1 MNFPAFSFLSVL
13 KKSTLVRARHRL
25 AGFSLVEL
33 MVSCAILAVMMGLIS
48 LAIRQ
53 MAGGIK
59 TSTAKVDAFQSART
73 GFESVSRTLGV
84 ATLNT
89 YWDYFNSSRQP
100 RSAANASTFQPAT
113 YGRQSDLHFL
123 IYGST
128 FTNSLDNINST
139 SNRLTPAGHS
149 VFFQAPLGYFTNTSS
164 TNPPGSLNPCGFF
177 VAYGNDPTK
186 PNLTGIN
193 DRPRFRLYQW
203 LPSSESLTVAS
214 SSGRITNSAWVTPT
228 NGVRPLAENIIAFV
242 IRVPSATNSTGPAMN
257 STTYSTTATNYN
269 WNSLTPG
276 TSTNHPAQMHQLP
289 PLVNIT
295 MVAVEEAAV
304 NRLAGTAASASD
316 AASAMGITNFSTL
329 FTDEAQYDADLL
341 MLETALSGKN
351 IPYRTFTT
359 TVPLRGSRWSP

>member
-1 MNFPAFSFLSVL
+1 MNFPALPFFSAL
-13 KKSTLVRARHRL
+13 KKQTLARALRPL
-25 AGFSLVEL
+25 SGFSLVEL
-33 MVSCAILAVMMGLIS
+33 MVASAILAVMMGLIS

-73 GFESVSRTLGV
+73 GFEAVSRTLGV

-123 IYGST
+123 IT
-128 FTNSLDNINST
+128 NNFFTTTNT
-139 SNRLTPAGHS
+139 LTPVGHS

-242 IRVPSATNSTGPAMN
+242 IRVPSTNSSG
-257 STTYSTTATNYN
+257 YSTNATNYG
-269 WNSLTPG
+269 WDSLSAWTTG
-276 TSTNHPAQMHQLP
+276 NQPAQMHQLP
-289 PLVNIT
+289 PLVNVT

-304 NRLAGTAASASD
+304 NRLAGTAATSA
-316 AASAMGITNFSTL
+316 AASSAMGITNFSTL

-341 MLETALSGKN
+341 RLETALSGKN

-359 TVPLRGSRWSP
+359 TVPLRGIRWSP

>member
-1 MNFPAFSFLSVL
+1 MNFPAFPFLSVL
-13 KKSTLVRARHRL
+13 KKQTLARARRRL

-73 GFESVSRTLGV
+73 GFEAVSRTLGV

-123 IYGST
+123 IT
-128 FTNSLDNINST
+128 NNFFTTTNT
-139 SNRLTPAGHS
+139 LTPVGHS
-149 VFFQAPLGYFTNTSS
+149 VFFQSPLGYFTNTSG

-186 PNLTGIN
+186 PNLAGIN
-193 DRPRFRLYQW
+193 DRKRFRLYQW
-203 LPSSESLTVAS
+203 LPSSDSLAVAL
-214 SSGRITNSAWVTPT
+214 SSGRITNSAWVTPID
-228 NGVRPLAENIIAFV
+228 GVRPLAENIIAFV
-242 IRVPSATNSTGPAMN
+242 IRVPSTNATG
-257 STTYSTTATNYN
+257 YSTNATNYN
-269 WNSLTPG
+269 WDSLAAWASG
-276 TSTNHPAQMHQLP
+276 NQPAQMHQLP
-289 PLVNIT
+289 PLVNVT

-304 NRLAGTAASASD
+304 NRLAGNADTPADAS
-316 AASAMGITNFSTL
+316 SAMGIANFSTL
-329 FTDEAQYDADLL
+329 FTDEALYDADLL
-341 MLETALSGKN
+341 RLETALSGKN

>member
-1 MNFPAFSFLSVL
+1 MNFPAFTFLSVL
-13 KKSTLVRARHRL
+13 KKQTLARARRRL

-73 GFESVSRTLGV
+73 GFEAVSRTLGV

-89 YWDYFNSSRQP
+89 YWDYFLLTNGSYQSRGSSTNPPQ
-100 RSAANASTFQPAT
+100 F

-123 IYGST
+123 IT
-128 FTNSLDNINST
+128 NNFFTTTNT
-139 SNRLTPAGHS
+139 LTPVGHS
-149 VFFQAPLGYFTNTSS
+149 VFFQAPLGYNTSS

-186 PNLTGIN
+186 PTLAGIN

-214 SSGRITNSAWVTPT
+214 SSGRITNSAWVTPID
-228 NGVRPLAENIIAFV
+228 GVRPLAENIIAFV
-242 IRVPSATNSTGPAMN
+242 IRVPATNSTG
-257 STTYSTTATNYN
+257 YSTNATNYG
-269 WNSLTPG
+269 WDSLTAWTTG
-276 TSTNHPAQMHQLP
+276 NQPAQMHQLP
-289 PLVNIT
+289 PLVNVT
-295 MVAVEEAAV
+295 MVAVKEAAV
-304 NRLAGTAASASD
+304 NRLAGTINNASD
-316 AASAMGITNFSTL
+316 ASSAMGITNFSTL

-341 MLETALSGKN
+341 RLESALSGKN

>member
-1 MNFPAFSFLSVL
+1 MNFPALPFLSVL
-13 KKSTLVRARHRL
+13 KKQPVARARRPL

-33 MVSCAILAVMMGLIS
+33 MVASAILAVMMGLIS

-73 GFESVSRTLGV
+73 GFEAVSRTLSV

-89 YWDYFNSSRQP
+89 YWDYFNSSREP

-128 FTNSLDNINST
+128 FTNSLNNINGSSIT
-139 SNRLTPAGHS
+139 LTPAGHS

-164 TNPPGSLNPCGFF
+164 TNPPGSMNPCGFF

-186 PNLTGIN
+186 PTLTGIN
-193 DRPRFRLYQW
+193 NRPRFRLYQW
-203 LPSSESLTVAS
+203 LPSSDSLTVDL
-214 SSGRITNSAWVTPT
+214 SSGRITNSDWVSPVD
-228 NGVRPLAENIIAFV
+228 GVRPLAENIIAFV
-242 IRVPSATNSTGPAMN
+242 IRVPATNSSG
-257 STTYSTTATNYN
+257 YSTNATNYG
-269 WNSLTPG
+269 WDSLTAW
-276 TSTNHPAQMHQLP
+276 TSGNQPAQMHQLP

-304 NRLAGTAASASD
+304 NRLAGTINNPSD
-316 AASAMGITNFSTL
+316 AASAMGITNFSSFFSTPSSYD
-329 FTDEAQYDADLL
+329 TDLAA
-341 MLETALSGKN
+341 LETALSGKN

>member
-1 MNFPAFSFLSVL
+1 MNFPALPFFSAL
-13 KKSTLVRARHRL
+13 KKQTLARALRPL
-25 AGFSLVEL
+25 SGFSLVEL
-33 MVSCAILAVMMGLIS
+33 MVASAILAVMMGLIS

-73 GFESVSRTLGV
+73 GFEAVSRTLGV

-89 YWDYFNSSRQP
+89 YWDYFDSDRQP
-100 RSAANASTFQPAT
+100 RGTNTNFTPAT

-123 IYGST
+123 IT
-128 FTNSLDNINST
+128 NNFFTTTNT
-139 SNRLTPAGHS
+139 LTPVGHS

-186 PNLTGIN
+186 PNLAGIN

-203 LPSSESLTVAS
+203 LPSSESLTVTS
-214 SSGRITNSAWVTPT
+214 NSGRITNSAWVTPID
-228 NGVRPLAENIIAFV
+228 GVRPLAENIIAFV
-242 IRVPSATNSTGPAMN
+242 IRVPSTNSSG
-257 STTYSTTATNYN
+257 YSTNATNYG
-269 WNSLTPG
+269 WDSLTAWSSG
-276 TSTNHPAQMHQLP
+276 SQPAQMHQLP
-289 PLVNIT
+289 PLVNVT

-304 NRLAGTAASASD
+304 NRLAGNADTPADAS
-316 AASAMGITNFSTL
+316 SAMGIANFSTL
-329 FTDEAQYDADLL
+329 FTDEALYDADLL
-341 MLETALSGKN
+341 RLETALSGKN

>member
-1 MNFPAFSFLSVL
+1 MNFPAFPFLGAL
-13 KKSTLVRARHRL
+13 KKQTRARARCL
-25 AGFSLVEL
+25 SAGFSLVEL
-33 MVSCAILAVMMGLIS
+33 MVACAVLAVMMGLIS
-48 LAIRQ
+48 MAIRQ

-89 YWDYFNSSRQP
+89 YWDYFDSGRQP
-100 RSAANASTFQPAT
+100 RGTNTNFTPAT

-123 IYGST
+123 IT
-128 FTNSLDNINST
+128 NNFFTTTNTLDPI
-139 SNRLTPAGHS
+139 GHS

-164 TNPPGSLNPCGFF
+164 TNPPGSMNPCGFF

-186 PNLTGIN
+186 PTLTGIN
-193 DRPRFRLYQW
+193 NRPRFRLYQW
-203 LPSSESLTVAS
+203 LPSSDSLTVDL
-214 SSGRITNSAWVTPT
+214 SSGRITNSDWVTPVD
-228 NGVRPLAENIIAFV
+228 GVRPLAENIIAFV
-242 IRVPSATNSTGPAMN
+242 IRVPATNSSG
-257 STTYSTTATNYN
+257 YSTNATNYG
-269 WNSLTPG
+269 WDSLTAWASG
-276 TSTNHPAQMHQLP
+276 NQPAQMHQLP

-304 NRLAGTAASASD
+304 NRLAGTAASASS
-316 AASAMGITNFSTL
+316 AASAMGITNFSSFFSTPSSYD
-329 FTDEAQYDADLL
+329 TDLAA
-341 MLETALSGKN
+341 LETALSSKK

>member
-1 MNFPAFSFLSVL
+1 MNDMAPTLLAIL
-13 KKSTLVRARHRL
+13 KKRILARARRQL

-33 MVSCAILAVMMGLIS
+33 MVACAILAAMMGLIS
-48 LAIRQ
+48 VAIRQ

-84 ATLNT
+84 ASLNT
-89 YWDYFNSSRQP
+89 YWDYFDSDRKP
-100 RSAANASTFQPAT
+100 RGTNTNFTPAT

-123 IYGST
+123 I
-128 FTNSLDNINST
+128 TNNFPTVSGLELS
-139 SNRLTPAGHS
+139 GHS

-177 VAYGNDPTK
+177 VAYGEDPTM
-186 PNLTGIN
+186 PNVGISN
-193 DRPRFRLYQW
+193 RPRFRLYQW
-203 LPSSESLTVAS
+203 LPSSDSMTVTL
-214 SSGRITNSAWVTPT
+214 SSGRITNTNWISPATN

-269 WNSLTPG
+269 WNSLT
-276 TSTNHPAQMHQLP
+276 TWSTGSQPAQMHQLP

-304 NRLAGTAASASD
+304 NRLAGTINNPAD
-316 AASAMGITNFSTL
+316 AASAMGINNFSTL

-341 MLETALSGKN
+341 RLETALSSKN

>member
-1 MNFPAFSFLSVL
+1 MNFPALPFLSAL
-13 KKSTLVRARHRL
+13 KKQPAARARRPL
-25 AGFSLVEL
+25 SGFSLVEL
-33 MVSCAILAVMMGLIS
+33 MVASAILAVMMGLIS

-73 GFESVSRTLGV
+73 GFEAVSRTLGV

-100 RSAANASTFQPAT
+100 RSASNASTFQPAT

-123 IYGST
+123 I
-128 FTNSLDNINST
+128 TNNFPSVSGLELS
-139 SNRLTPAGHS
+139 GHS

-186 PNLTGIN
+186 PNLAGIN

-203 LPSSESLTVAS
+203 QPSSDSLTVAP
-214 SSGRITNSAWVTPT
+214 SSGRITDTAWISPATNS
-228 NGVRPLAENIIAFV
+228 GLRPLAENIIAFV
-242 IRVPSATNSTGPAMN
+242 IRVPSTDSTG
-257 STTYSTTATNYN
+257 YSTNATNYG
-269 WNSLTPG
+269 WNSLTTWSSG
-276 TSTNHPAQMHQLP
+276 SQPAQMHQLP

-304 NRLAGTAASASD
+304 NRLAGTASSASG
-316 AASAMGITNFSTL
+316 ASTAMGIPNPSSL
-329 FTDEAQYDADLL
+329 FTTPSSYDSDLAG
-341 MLETALSGKN
+341 LESVLSAKN

>member
-84 ATLNT
+84 ASLNT
-89 YWDYFNSSRQP
+89 YWDYFDSDRKP
-100 RSAANASTFQPAT
+100 RGTNTNFTPAT

-123 IYGST
+123 IT
-128 FTNSLDNINST
+128 NNFFTTTNT
-139 SNRLTPAGHS
+139 LTPVGHS

-177 VAYGNDPTK
+177 VAYGNDPTM
-186 PNLTGIN
+186 PNLAGIN

-242 IRVPSATNSTGPAMN
+242 IRVPSTNATG
-257 STTYSTTATNYN
+257 YSTNATNYN
-269 WNSLTPG
+269 WNSLTAW
-276 TSTNHPAQMHQLP
+276 TSGNQPAQMHQLP

-316 AASAMGITNFSTL
+316 ASSAMGITNFSTL

-341 MLETALSGKN
+341 RLETALSGKN

>member
-1 MNFPAFSFLSVL
+1 MNFPAFPFLSVL
-13 KKSTLVRARHRL
+13 RKQSLARTRHPL
-25 AGFSLVEL
+25 SGFSLVEL
-33 MVSCAILAVMMGLIS
+33 MVASAILAVMMGLIS

-89 YWDYFNSSRQP
+89 YWDYFDSSRQP

-123 IYGST
+123 I
-128 FTNSLDNINST
+128 TNNFPSVSGLELS
-139 SNRLTPAGHS
+139 GHS
-149 VFFQAPLGYFTNTSS
+149 VFFQAPLGYFTNTSG

-186 PNLTGIN
+186 PTLTGIT

-203 LPSSESLTVAS
+203 LPSSDSLTVAS
-214 SSGRITNSAWVTPT
+214 NSGRITNSAWVTPT
-228 NGVRPLAENIIAFV
+228 EGVRPMAENIIAFV
-242 IRVPSATNSTGPAMN
+242 IRVPATNSSG
-257 STTYSTTATNYN
+257 YSTNATNFG
-269 WNSLTPG
+269 WDSLTAW
-276 TSTNHPAQMHQLP
+276 TSGNQPAQLHQLP

-304 NRLAGTAASASD
+304 NRLAGTAASASS

-329 FTDEAQYDADLL
+329 FSTASTYDSDLAG
-341 MLETALSGKN
+341 LESALSAKN

>member
-1 MNFPAFSFLSVL
+1 MNLPAFPFLSVL
-13 KKSTLVRARHRL
+13 KKQPAARTRRPL

-33 MVSCAILAVMMGLIS
+33 MVASAILAVMMGLIS
-48 LAIRQ
+48 VAIRQ

-84 ATLNT
+84 ASLNT
-89 YWDYFNSSRQP
+89 YWDYFDSDRKP
-100 RSAANASTFQPAT
+100 RGTNTNFTPAT

-123 IYGST
+123 I
-128 FTNSLDNINST
+128 TNNFPTVSGLELS
-139 SNRLTPAGHS
+139 GHS

-177 VAYGNDPTK
+177 VAYGEDPTM
-186 PNLTGIN
+186 PNVGISN
-193 DRPRFRLYQW
+193 RPRFRLYQW
-203 LPSSESLTVAS
+203 LPSSDSMTVAS
-214 SSGRITNSAWVTPT
+214 SSGRITNSAWVAPT

-242 IRVPSATNSTGPAMN
+242 IRVPSATNSTGPATN

-269 WNSLTPG
+269 WNSLTAW
-276 TSTNHPAQMHQLP
+276 TSGNQPAQMHQLP

-304 NRLAGTAASASD
+304 NRLAGTINNPSD
-316 AASAMGITNFSTL
+316 AASAMGINNFSTL

-341 MLETALSGKN
+341 RLETALSSKN